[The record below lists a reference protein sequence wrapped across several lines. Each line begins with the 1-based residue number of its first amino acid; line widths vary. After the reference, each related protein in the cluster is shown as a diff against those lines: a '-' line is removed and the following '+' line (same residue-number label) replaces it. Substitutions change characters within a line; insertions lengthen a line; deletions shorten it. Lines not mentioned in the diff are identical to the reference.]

1 MARIVCSGM
10 FDEIDNLRIIA
21 HHWGAYAPHAEG
33 RFTPSW
39 ESRNAVMGDDEG
51 FASKLKKPL
60 IDYFKKD
67 FFGDTAMFGAQAASQ
82 AGFDFF
88 GADHSLFATDAPYD
102 HEGGAYNI
110 RSTLKVLA
118 NLRCTNEERKMI
130 LEDNARRLFNI

>member
-1 MARIVCSGM
+1 
-10 FDEIDNLRIIA
+10 
-21 HHWGAYAPHAEG
+21 
-33 RFTPSW
+33 
-39 ESRNAVMGDDEG
+39 MGDDEG

-60 IDYFKKD
+60 IDYFKRD

-110 RSTLKVLA
+110 RSTLKVLD
-118 NLRCTNEERKMI
+118 NLRCTSEERKMI